1 MLDAKTN
8 PLPFPL
14 TLADLAAKA
23 TQTNGPQIRLTF
35 YAFGCVIVNVYG
47 RSVNANREGL
57 AEERRMLHV
66 VLVGCGAMSKT
77 WLEAARQSP
86 EIRIAGL
93 VDLDA
98 DRARQRARE
107 YELAG
112 VAIGTDL
119 DVILDQTKA
128 DAVFDVVVPAA
139 RRQVANSAF
148 AHHCHLLTEKP
159 LADSPANARAIVDA
173 ARRAG
178 RVHAVVQ
185 NRRYVAN
192 VRRIRRFLD
201 SGAIGAPT
209 SIHADFFVAPHF
221 GGFREEMR
229 HVLLLDMAIHT
240 FDAARY
246 MVNGEPAD
254 VYCQEWEPANSWYRQ
269 GSSASA
275 TFELGRNRMFT
286 YRGSWCADGF
296 RTSWEGSWRIVGERG
311 SLIWDGH
318 DEVKA
323 EVVLP
328 EREGL
333 IDKVGPVRVPPL
345 DPSDRIG
352 GHLGVIADFVQAVKT
367 GTEPETRGSDNIK
380 SLAMV
385 FAAIESAETG
395 RRVNIASQ
403 EG

>member
-1 MLDAKTN
+1 MMK
-8 PLPFPL
+8 
-14 TLADLAAKA
+14 
-23 TQTNGPQIRLTF
+23 
-35 YAFGCVIVNVYG
+35 
-47 RSVNANREGL
+47 
-57 AEERRMLHV
+57 V
-66 VLVGCGAMSKT
+66 VLVGCGAMSRH
-77 WLEAARQSP
+77 WLDAARQ
-86 EIRIAGL
+86 IDGLAVVGL

-98 DRARQRARE
+98 ERAKARARE
-107 YELAG
+107 YGLAAA
-112 VAIGTDL
+112 VVGTSVDAVL
-119 DVILDQTKA
+119 GQTKP

-139 RRQVANSAF
+139 RREVAFSAF

-159 LADSPANARAIVDA
+159 LADSPQNARAIIEA

-201 SGAIGAPT
+201 SGAIGKPT

-221 GGFREEMR
+221 GGFREEMA

-246 MVNGEPAD
+246 MVAGEPAG

-275 TFELGRNRMFT
+275 VFDFGGGKVFT
-286 YRGSWCADGF
+286 YAGSWCADGF
-296 RTSWEGSWRIVGERG
+296 RTSWEGSWRIVAERG
-311 SLIWDGH
+311 SLLWDGH
-318 DEVKA
+318 EELRA
-323 EVVLP
+323 EVVASG
-328 EREGL
+328 RDGI
-333 IDKVGPVRVPPL
+333 IDKTQLIEVPAL
-345 DPSDRIG
+345 DPADRVG
-352 GHLGVIADFVQAVKT
+352 GHLGIIKDFMHAVET
-367 GTEPETRGSDNIK
+367 GTEPETRGADNIK

-385 FAAIESAETG
+385 FGAIESAETG
-395 RRVNIASQ
+395 RRVAIATQ